1 MVIVIYTFCHSI
13 IKSFPFI
20 ARHAAAVSNAKDVYS
35 NLLVQVLRVIRLGNA
50 IGYRKEN
57 KDGNY
62 HYLYNIFGNE
72 KNRNSW
78 RWRQNTLS
86 SL

>member
-1 MVIVIYTFCHSI
+1 MTSQIQKHGYFIVSYYYLENVLCMVIVIYTFCHSI

-50 IGYRKEN
+50 R
-57 KDGNY
+57 
-62 HYLYNIFGNE
+62 
-72 KNRNSW
+72 
-78 RWRQNTLS
+78 LS
-86 SL
+86 EGK